1 MEGFYMTFWDKNDL
15 RDPNVGPGKLVVL
28 GLQHTF
34 TMFGATILVPI
45 IFVGLGIGM
54 QPSVALLMAGVCTL
68 LFHLVT
74 KGGVPLFLGSS
85 FAFIGPVIAA
95 SFAYGFENALGGIV
109 VAGALYIVMAIL
121 VYFVGPRKIMGWFPP
136 IVTGSIIIVIGLV
149 LAPVGIDMA
158 TAAGAGGGSVVP
170 ELMTMQNIL
179 LALMSFSIVVIVAV
193 FFKGFLKVL
202 PVLISLIVSYLV
214 AIILTLTGA
223 VPGLVNF
230 DIIRDA
236 AWFGL
241 PEFTMAKFNL
251 GAIMIVAPVAICT
264 MVEHIGDIMAINS
277 ICNKDFLKKP
287 GLHRT
292 LLGDGLASGLSAMFG
307 GPANTTYSENTG
319 VLALTRQ
326 FNPNIMRIAACFAI
340 VLGFIP
346 KLAAIIQSIPTPIIG
361 GVAIILFGMIASVGA
376 RLLVDNKVDFHK
388 SRNLIIA
395 AAILV
400 LGIGIGPTDG
410 IPIKIGPVDFSLFGM
425 ALAAIVGIV
434 LNKLLPGADEYRKNL
449 VDEDVGDSDVDTDIN
464 DNAEIEEKTENE
476 EGNA

>member
-1 MEGFYMTFWDKNDL
+1 MYMKFWDKNDL
-15 RDPNVGPGKLVVL
+15 RDPNVGKGKLAIL

-45 IFVGLGIGM
+45 IFVSLGIGM

-109 VAGALYIVMAIL
+109 VAGGLYIVFAIL
-121 VYFVGPRKIMGWFPP
+121 VYFVGPRIIMGWFPP

-158 TAAGAGGGSVVP
+158 TAGGAGGGSVVP

-202 PVLISLIVSYLV
+202 PVLISLLVSYTV
-214 AIILTLTGA
+214 AVILTLTGA
-223 VPGLVNF
+223 VPGLIDF
-230 DIIRDA
+230 GAIRDA

-251 GAIMIVAPVAICT
+251 GAIMIIAPVAVCT

-277 ICNKDFLKKP
+277 ICNKDFLKSP

-292 LLGDGLASGLSAMFG
+292 LLGDGLASMLSAMFG

-340 VLGFIP
+340 LLGFVP
-346 KLAAIIQSIPTPIIG
+346 KLAAVISSIPTPIIG

-410 IPIKIGPVDFSLFGM
+410 IPIKIGPVDFSIFGM

-434 LNKLLPGADEYRKNL
+434 LNKVLPGADDYRKNIDGDREDSKEE
-449 VDEDVGDSDVDTDIN
+449 VNADAATTDEAA
-464 DNAEIEEKTENE
+464 AENNE
-476 EGNA
+476 EANA